1 MVKEC
6 KSPREA
12 QDLLAYESH
21 KKAAAAYD
29 ACFYDDL
36 IVPFAGLE
44 RDNNLRP
51 DITLEKLASL
61 GPAFDRKSGHGTLT
75 AGNSTPLTD
84 GASAVLL
91 ASEDWAKAHGFKP
104 LAYITH
110 AETAAVDFAG
120 SKHEGLLM
128 EPAYAAERMTGKSDV
143 RG

>member
-1 MVKEC
+1 MHI
-6 KSPREA
+6 SIFFLRIRRPPISTRT
-12 QDLLAYESH
+12 DTLFPYTTLFRS
-21 KKAAAAYD
+21 
-29 ACFYDDL
+29 
-36 IVPFAGLE
+36 VPFAGLE

-120 SKHEGLLM
+120 SKQD
-128 EPAYAAERMTGKSDV
+128 RKST
-143 RG
+143 RLNSSH